1 MSIDIHPSPY
11 YSWPTTVSMKFKESK
26 SAADVL
32 KRFPDLAGFR
42 PMLPD
47 MVQVPHQW
55 TRDFAF

>member
-1 MSIDIHPSPY
+1 
-11 YSWPTTVSMKFKESK
+11 MKFKESK